1 MDMLPFG
8 HTEPT
13 GGVPNNQDIP
23 TGEMDIFEKLPVDF
37 LPEGK
42 TFSDLTPDEARFLQS
57 QYRFSPLRPST
68 YQAITGLA
76 GFI

>member
-13 GGVPNNQDIP
+13 GGVPNNQDLP
-23 TGEMDIFEKLPVDF
+23 KEMDIFEKLPVDF

-42 TFSDLTPDEARFLQS
+42 TFADLTPEEARFLQS
-57 QYRFSPLRPST
+57 QYRFSPYRPGI
-68 YQAITGLA
+68 YQAITAVGNVL
-76 GFI
+76 